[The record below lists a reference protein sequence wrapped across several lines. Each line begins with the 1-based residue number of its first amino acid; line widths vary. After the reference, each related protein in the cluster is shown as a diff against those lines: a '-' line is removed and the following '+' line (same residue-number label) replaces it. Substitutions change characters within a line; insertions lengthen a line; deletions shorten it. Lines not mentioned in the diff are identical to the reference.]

1 MCHVSRIIVLSE
13 DQIFSG
19 LVSRNLQQRGHQV
32 AAHLLNARTI
42 GSPYLLEL
50 VAKEE
55 LVILDLH
62 WFDSARLATYR
73 RMVAMIAGL
82 HKTVI
87 LLVDN
92 TWPKLWA
99 DQFGATV
106 ILHKPFSIDHVVQA
120 VEQHNKMGG
129 EAAEV

>member
-1 MCHVSRIIVLSE
+1 MSRIIVLSE
-13 DQIFSG
+13 DRVFSG

-32 AAHLLNARTI
+32 AAHLLNAGTI
-42 GSPYLLEL
+42 GSPYLLDL
-50 VAKEE
+50 VAKEG
-55 LVILDLH
+55 LVTLDLD

-73 RMVAMIAGL
+73 RMVALIAGL
-82 HKTVI
+82 RKTVI
-87 LLVDN
+87 LLVDS

-106 ILHKPFSIDHVVQA
+106 TLHKPFSIDHVVQA
-120 VEQHNKMGG
+120 VEQYNRMGG